1 MRFSSLTFRVT
12 LIFLACASFLGV
24 CESVRSKATL
34 RGAVLVSEDTVFSIS
49 FESSALKAQ
58 VAPIPT
64 WTALPPQY
72 AGSVAAFASPENLV
86 SGV

>member
-1 MRFSSLTFRVT
+1 MRFSRLSFRVT
-12 LIFLACASFLGV
+12 FILVSASFLAI
-24 CESVRSKATL
+24 CASAQSKASL
-34 RGAVLVSEDTVFSIS
+34 RGPVLVSEDTLFSIS

-72 AGSVAAFASPENLV
+72 AGSVATIASPENLV
-86 SGV
+86 SVV

>member
-12 LIFLACASFLGV
+12 LIFVACASFLGV
-24 CESVRSKATL
+24 CESARSKANL
-34 RGAVLVSEDTVFSIS
+34 RGPVLVSEDTVFSIS

-72 AGSVAAFASPENLV
+72 VGSVATIASPEYL